1 MSGEKRKRTSRGE
14 SRDCEQD
21 EGEPR
26 TSMRGFHSIESSKD
40 DLVGVDANEQ
50 VVEDSV
56 RYYAEEIRPTI
67 RSLCRKYGSSRFQEI
82 FQLAGTIG
90 SQVNPVPY
98 LQVLGM
104 PGTGKYSLVR
114 DMLRLSG
121 SVFGYINGSYTK
133 WLCGQRGGSLHK
145 ISVDNLFMRPVEQIR
160 RKLVKSGIFSARR
173 RKSGGGQLEGELE
186 GFSASTCSI
195 IDFVEELRLIRRE
208 YSEYLHKNSGDSDD
222 QDSVVNSESSTN
234 EGGAGAD
241 AETGSRTESRHIFL
255 VVKDVTAISKNRP
268 DFLLTLMRLHEHLRD
283 VEVLPAKRERFT
295 ANVGFCVI
303 FIDNFGIPEDFFC
316 SHTPFPVIWFS
327 SYGDIQTFD
336 ILANLRLNSD
346 IREVG
351 PGGEALRQCDRSNA
365 RSILVN
371 TLLRSYVK
379 GSIDYV
385 PKSGTDPSGIRLNL
399 TGGDDKHSFIPMEA
413 LQYIWTEFVAELTTL
428 LHPYI
433 KSDFREIIFKTS
445 NLWPVFLL
453 PLVSG
458 QLYLTRSADF
468 DYQVNSVTQ
477 NLLKLFKRHYGSLTK
492 NVYSHYLPQLLQGDL
507 ISSSENSGK
516 ILNYGFMKSDS
527 QVSMPYFAKLL
538 LVSAYVASKVPKK
551 DDKTLFNSLVA
562 SKVRSRRGRRRPRQG
577 ATGGEESKKR
587 ESFSLI
593 RWLAVADCI
602 ALHIT
607 GDHGIELSVPIFEQ
621 ISEIVRVGLVIP
633 ATGRWSQLIL
643 SRGELG
649 GPLHNIS
656 PLQDLS
662 VGQNIGVEMAMY
674 RQGSHGLNS
683 CPGFSHSAYSAY
695 SSSLK
700 LSNPESPINME
711 DPRALYMLQAPF
723 DMIEAFSVEIGVIL
737 SEVIPESSL

>member
-14 SRDCEQD
+14 PRDCEQD
-21 EGEPR
+21 EDEPR

-90 SQVNPVPY
+90 SQANPVPY

-133 WLCGQRGGSLHK
+133 WLCGPRGGSLHK
-145 ISVDNLFMRPVEQIR
+145 ISVDNLFTRPVEQIR
-160 RKLVKSGIFSARR
+160 RKLVKSGIFSAKRR
-173 RKSGGGQLEGELE
+173 
-186 GFSASTCSI
+186 SI

-208 YSEYLHKNSGDSDD
+208 YLEYLHKRSGDGDD
-222 QDSVVNSESSTN
+222 QDAVVSSEDSTN
-234 EGGAGAD
+234 EGGPE
-241 AETGSRTESRHIFL
+241 AETGSRTESRYIFL

-268 DFLLTLMRLHEHLRD
+268 DLLLTLMRLHEHLRD
-283 VEVLPAKRERFT
+283 VVVLPAKRERFT

-385 PKSGTDPSGIRLNL
+385 PKSETDPSGIRLNL
-399 TGGDDKHSFIPMEA
+399 TGGDADKHSFIPMET
-413 LQYIWTEFVAELTTL
+413 LQSIWTEFVAELTTL

-458 QLYLTRSADF
+458 QLYLARNADF
-468 DYQVNSVTQ
+468 DEQVGSVTQ
-477 NLLKLFKRHYGSLTK
+477 TLLKLFRRHYGSLTK

-507 ISSSENSGK
+507 ISSCENSGK

-587 ESFSLI
+587 EAFSLI

-621 ISEIVRVGLVIP
+621 ISEIIRVGLVIP
-633 ATGRWSQLIL
+633 ATGKWSQLIL

-683 CPGFSHSAYSAY
+683 CPGFNHSAYSAY
-695 SSSLK
+695 ASSLK

-711 DPRALYMLQAPF
+711 DPRALYMVQAPF